1 MSSAVPV
8 PVSRSDLPHL
18 LQREPDFEVTSDNE
32 QITMSCATDF
42 RKVSK
47 RERKTDFE
55 VTSDNE
61 QVTASC
67 ATEFRKESKRE
78 REREKQTRCQLGL

>member
-8 PVSRSDLPHL
+8 AVSRSDLPHL

-32 QITMSCATDF
+32 QVTVSCATEF
-42 RKVSK
+42 RKMSE
-47 RERKTDFE
+47 RETDFG
-55 VTSDNE
+55 VPSDNE

-67 ATEFRKESKRE
+67 AT
-78 REREKQTRCQLGL
+78 

>member
-32 QITMSCATDF
+32 Q
-42 RKVSK
+42 
-47 RERKTDFE
+47 
-55 VTSDNE
+55 VT
-61 QVTASC
+61 VSC
-67 ATEFRKESKRE
+67 ATEFRRVSEKERE
-78 REREKQTRCQLGL
+78 REREKQTLRSPLTMNR

>member
-32 QITMSCATDF
+32 Q
-42 RKVSK
+42 
-47 RERKTDFE
+47 
-55 VTSDNE
+55 VT
-61 QVTASC
+61 VSC
-67 ATEFRKESKRE
+67 ATEFRQVSEKD
-78 REREKQTRCQLGL
+78 REKQTLRSSLTMNR

>member
-32 QITMSCATDF
+32 Q
-42 RKVSK
+42 
-47 RERKTDFE
+47 
-55 VTSDNE
+55 VT
-61 QVTASC
+61 VSC
-67 ATEFRKESKRE
+67 ATEFRQVSEKE
-78 REREKQTRCQLGL
+78 RERKRL

>member
-1 MSSAVPV
+1 
-8 PVSRSDLPHL
+8 
-18 LQREPDFEVTSDNE
+18 
-32 QITMSCATDF
+32 MSCATDF

-47 RERKTDFE
+47 RERETDFE

-67 ATEFRKESKRE
+67 ATEFRKVSKRE
-78 REREKQTRCQLGL
+78 RERERERETDSVSTWTVNQ